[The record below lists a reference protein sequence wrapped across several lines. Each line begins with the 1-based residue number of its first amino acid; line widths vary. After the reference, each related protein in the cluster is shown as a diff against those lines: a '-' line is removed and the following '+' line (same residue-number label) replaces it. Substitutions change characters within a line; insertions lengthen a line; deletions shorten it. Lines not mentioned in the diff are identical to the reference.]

1 MPRRRSGDDENAKE
15 ELINSLI
22 AGYLVRRDEGETIDR
37 EKILAEHPHEA
48 EALLEF
54 FDDDDF
60 MNDLGKSVQ

>member
-15 ELINSLI
+15 DKINSLI
-22 AGYLVRRDEGETIDR
+22 ASYLVRRDEGESIDR
-37 EKILAEHPHEA
+37 EKILKEHPDEA
-48 EALLEF
+48 QALLEF